1 MYNIET
7 KTFNKYGTFSGVFL
21 PSTLT
26 ILGVML
32 YLRTGWM
39 VGNVGLSKAILII
52 VLAKLVTLTTGLST
66 SSLATNVKM
75 GAGGFY
81 NLLSRSLGAEMGSA
95 IGIPLFLSQAL
106 SCALYVAGFTEG
118 WLLLFPQHNPLIISS
133 TIFVIILLL
142 SLIDSKAAIRTQ
154 YLMISVIVLSLIS
167 FFWGNGE
174 LNVNLQ
180 IQSTTSE
187 IPFWTVFAIFFPAV
201 TGITAGA
208 SMSGNLVNPRKSI
221 PVGTLSA
228 ISITA
233 VIYISVA
240 IWLSNNASS
249 NELQNNYSI
258 MVDLSRWPIIV
269 IIGLLSATA
278 SSALGSILG
287 APRTLAALASD
298 KLVPFHRI
306 LSNYSKNGEPRYAII
321 FTALIV
327 EASILLGDL
336 NTIAPLLT
344 MFFLITYGS
353 INAVVAIEK
362 GIGIPSFRP
371 SINIPLIIPI
381 VGSLWCLVTMF
392 LINPVFSGVSIS
404 LIILTYFF
412 QLKRHIKAGWGDIR
426 SGVFR
431 AIAEW
436 GAKTSTRMPYHAKTW
451 KPNLLIP
458 VEDPD
463 NWSYIIKFIRN
474 LVFPSGSI
482 RLFSVRKDDSIRK
495 RGFSKILSKFLT
507 IDKNT
512 NTEEINTDKIQESLD
527 ELIVPIIEE
536 KIFAIANVIHADN
549 FLEGISITT
558 QALRGSYFPPNTIF
572 FTMSNDPSKDEDLMA
587 MIGISIREKLGIIIL
602 SHHAK
607 AAFGNEQT
615 INLWLRRGT
624 PNLDLSVLIAI
635 QLKRNWSNTKI
646 RIISIATDERDQ
658 AITKKYLDA
667 IIDHARIP
675 GKIDIDIPVGE
686 FNEILSQVPH
696 ADINIFG
703 ISTELSCKSMHDIVS
718 DINAACLF
726 IKDGG
731 SESAVA

>member
-1 MYNIET
+1 M
-7 KTFNKYGTFSGVFL
+7 
-21 PSTLT
+21 
-26 ILGVML
+26 M

-52 VLAKLVTLTTGLST
+52 VLAKLVTFTTGLST

-81 NLLSRSLGAEMGSA
+81 NLLSRSLGAEIGSA

-118 WLLLFPQHNPLIISS
+118 WLLLFPQHNPLMISS
-133 TIFVIILLL
+133 TIFAIILLL

-154 YLMISVIVLSLIS
+154 YLMMSVIVLSLIS
-167 FFWGNGE
+167 FFLGKGE
-174 LNVNLQ
+174 LSVNSQ
-180 IQSTTSE
+180 IQSVASE

-249 NELQNNYSI
+249 DELQNNYSI

-287 APRTLAALASD
+287 APRTLAALAKD

-306 LSNYSKNGEPRYAII
+306 LSKYSKNGEPQYATIITAII
-321 FTALIV
+321 IEVA
-327 EASILLGDL
+327 ILLGDL

-344 MFFLITYGS
+344 IFFLITYGS
-353 INAVVAIEK
+353 INMVVAIEK

-381 VGSLWCLVTMF
+381 FGSLWCLVTMF
-392 LINPVFSGVSIS
+392 LINPVFSGISIS

-412 QLKRHIKAGWGDIR
+412 QMKRQIKADWGDIR
-426 SGVFR
+426 GGIFN

-436 GAKTSTRMPYHAKTW
+436 GAKTATRLPYHAKVW
-451 KPNLLIP
+451 KPNMIIP
-458 VEDPD
+458 IEDPGS
-463 NWSYIIKFIRN
+463 WAYLIKFIRN
-474 LVFPSGSI
+474 IVFPSGSI
-482 RLFSVRKDDSIRK
+482 RL
-495 RGFSKILSKFLT
+495 
-507 IDKNT
+507 
-512 NTEEINTDKIQESLD
+512 
-527 ELIVPIIEE
+527 
-536 KIFAIANVIHADN
+536 
-549 FLEGISITT
+549 
-558 QALRGSYFPPNTIF
+558 
-572 FTMSNDPSKDEDLMA
+572 
-587 MIGISIREKLGIIIL
+587 
-602 SHHAK
+602 
-607 AAFGNEQT
+607 
-615 INLWLRRGT
+615 
-624 PNLDLSVLIAI
+624 
-635 QLKRNWSNTKI
+635 
-646 RIISIATDERDQ
+646 
-658 AITKKYLDA
+658 
-667 IIDHARIP
+667 
-675 GKIDIDIPVGE
+675 
-686 FNEILSQVPH
+686 
-696 ADINIFG
+696 
-703 ISTELSCKSMHDIVS
+703 
-718 DINAACLF
+718 
-726 IKDGG
+726 
-731 SESAVA
+731 